1 MYYTLRHPLVIEKFT
16 KVINAMCQAV
26 PSSKV
31 VTACK
36 QLNFYCRLHDNR
48 KAIIVFFKVA
58 RACYHVIRGHRKRNV
73 AIRKDMN

>member
-58 RACYHVIRGHRKRNV
+58 CV
-73 AIRKDMN
+73 ADTLNLLYRESAN